1 MCTQKRSLELRN
13 YQSQRLVLDLH
24 ALEEGADLGHQL
36 EVVLEQFRLEHGVEV
51 LGSLLALLG

>member
-1 MCTQKRSLELRN
+1 M
-13 YQSQRLVLDLH
+13 LDLH